1 MNPYQ
6 ILGVSENASDDEVK
20 KAYRT
25 LSRKYHPD
33 ANVNNPNKEQA
44 EEMFKKVQ
52 QAYDQIMKERQGGY
66 SGGYSGS
73 YSNRR
78 SSYGNGYGGAESGIP
93 NELKAAMN
101 YIQSGYYQ
109 EAMNALN
116 QMEERDRNGAWN
128 YLAAIASNGLGRNN
142 EAKVYIQRAITLEP
156 DNLQYRQFQRH
167 LDGDDASWY
176 RNTSYSYGRP
186 FANSTSSFCLDLLL
200 LNMCCFCC

>member
-6 ILGVSENASDDEVK
+6 ILGVSPNASDDEVK

-66 SGGYSGS
+66 SGGYGGA

-78 SSYGNGYGGAESGIP
+78 TSYGNGYGGAESSMP
-93 NELKAAMN
+93 NELRAAMN

-109 EAMNALN
+109 EALNALN
-116 QMEERDRNGAWN
+116 QMAERDRNGAWN
-128 YLAAIASNGLGRNN
+128 YLAAIASEGVGNIVN
-142 EAKVYIQRAITLEP
+142 AKVYIQRAITLEP
-156 DNLQYRQFQRH
+156 NNMQYRQFQNH
-167 LDGDDASWY
+167 LEQGTSWY
-176 RNTSYSYGRP
+176 RSTGSAYERP
-186 FANSTSSFCLDLLL
+186 FASSSSSFCLDLLL

>member
-20 KAYRT
+20 KAYRS

-33 ANVNNPNKEQA
+33 ANVNNPNKAQA
-44 EEMFKKVQ
+44 EEMFKNVQ
-52 QAYDQIMKERQGGY
+52 QAYDQIMKERQ
-66 SGGYSGS
+66 SGFSSGTSGS

-78 SSYGNGYGGAESGIP
+78 SSYGYGYGGAESSIP
-93 NELKAAMN
+93 NELRAAMN

-116 QMEERDRNGAWN
+116 QMDERERNGAWN
-128 YLAAIASNGLGRNN
+128 YLAAIASEGLGNTMS
-142 EAKVYIQRAITLEP
+142 AKVYIQRAITLEP
-156 DNLQYRQFQRH
+156 NNLQYRRFQNH
-167 LDGDDASWY
+167 LEQGTSWY
-176 RNTSYSYGRP
+176 RNTGRGYERP
-186 FANSTSSFCLDLLL
+186 FSTTSSSFCLDLLL

>member
-6 ILGVSENASDDEVK
+6 ILGVSPNASDDEVK

-66 SGGYSGS
+66 SGGYGGA

-78 SSYGNGYGGAESGIP
+78 SSYGNGYGGAESSMP
-93 NELKAAMN
+93 NELRAAMN

-109 EAMNALN
+109 EALNALN
-116 QMEERDRNGAWN
+116 QMDERDRNGAWN
-128 YLAAIASNGLGRNN
+128 YLAAIASEGIGNIVN
-142 EAKVYIQRAITLEP
+142 AKVYIQRAITLEP
-156 DNLQYRQFQRH
+156 NNMQYRQFQNH
-167 LDGDDASWY
+167 LEQGTSWY
-176 RNTSYSYGRP
+176 RSAGSAYERP
-186 FANSTSSFCLDLLL
+186 FANSAGSFCLDLLL